1 MSNKQDKVIDLED
14 YTKDDSPHH
23 FFQTSPK
30 IKRLAK
36 KALPYAI
43 AGTVTVATALVA
55 MMLSPDDSE
64 DAGSSDETLPE
75 FIEFDT
81 VETPVVEETTED

>member
-1 MSNKQDKVIDLED
+1 MSNKQDNVIELE
-14 YTKDDSPHH
+14 TVIEDDSPIIS
-23 FFQTSPK
+23 FNVPK

-43 AGTVTVATALVA
+43 AGTVTIATALVA

-64 DAGSSDETLPE
+64 GTESSDETLPE

>member
-1 MSNKQDKVIDLED
+1 MSNKQDNVIELE
-14 YTKDDSPHH
+14 TVIEDDSPIIS
-23 FFQTSPK
+23 FNVPK

-55 MMLSPDDSE
+55 MMLSPNDSE
-64 DAGSSDETLPE
+64 DTGSSDEALPE
-75 FIEFDT
+75 FVEFDT
-81 VETPVVEETTED
+81 IETPVVEETTED

>member
-1 MSNKQDKVIDLED
+1 MSNNQDNVIDLEAVIE
-14 YTKDDSPHH
+14 DDSPIIS
-23 FFQTSPK
+23 FNVPK

-64 DAGSSDETLPE
+64 GIESSDEALPE

>member
-1 MSNKQDKVIDLED
+1 MSNKQDNVIELE
-14 YTKDDSPHH
+14 TVIEDDSPIIS
-23 FFQTSPK
+23 FNVPK

-64 DAGSSDETLPE
+64 GTESSDETLPE
-75 FIEFDT
+75 FVEFDT
-81 VETPVVEETTED
+81 IETPVVEETTED

>member
-1 MSNKQDKVIDLED
+1 MSNNQDNVIDLEAVIE
-14 YTKDDSPHH
+14 DDSPIIS
-23 FFQTSPK
+23 FNVPK

-55 MMLSPDDSE
+55 MMLIPDDSE
-64 DAGSSDETLPE
+64 GIESSDEALPE
-75 FIEFDT
+75 FIEFDI

>member
-1 MSNKQDKVIDLED
+1 MSNKQDNVIELE
-14 YTKDDSPHH
+14 TVIEDDSPIIS
-23 FFQTSPK
+23 FNVPK

-43 AGTVTVATALVA
+43 AGTVTIATAFVA

-64 DAGSSDETLPE
+64 DNGNSDETIPE

>member
-1 MSNKQDKVIDLED
+1 MSNKQDNVIELE
-14 YTKDDSPHH
+14 TVIEDDSPIIS
-23 FFQTSPK
+23 FNVPK

-36 KALPYAI
+36 KALPYVI

-55 MMLSPDDSE
+55 MMLSPNDSE
-64 DAGSSDETLPE
+64 DNGSSDETLPE
-75 FIEFDT
+75 FVEFDT

>member
-1 MSNKQDKVIDLED
+1 MSDNQENVIEIEEIIED
-14 YTKDDSPHH
+14 DAPIIS
-23 FFQTSPK
+23 FNVPK

-43 AGTVTVATALVA
+43 AGTVTIATALVA

-64 DAGSSDETLPE
+64 DAGSSEEALPE

-81 VETPVVEETTED
+81 VEPPVVEETTED

>member
-1 MSNKQDKVIDLED
+1 MSNKQDNVIELETVIED
-14 YTKDDSPHH
+14 YSPIIS
-23 FFQTSPK
+23 FNVPK

-55 MMLSPDDSE
+55 MMLSPNDSE
-64 DAGSSDETLPE
+64 DNGSSDETLPE
-75 FIEFDT
+75 FVEFDT

>member
-1 MSNKQDKVIDLED
+1 MSDNQENVIEIEEIIE
-14 YTKDDSPHH
+14 DDSPIIS
-23 FFQTSPK
+23 FNVPK

-43 AGTVTVATALVA
+43 AGTVTIATALVA

>member
-1 MSNKQDKVIDLED
+1 MSNSQDNVIELE
-14 YTKDDSPHH
+14 TVIEDDSPIIS
-23 FFQTSPK
+23 FNVPK
-30 IKRLAK
+30 IKRFAK

-43 AGTVTVATALVA
+43 AGTVTLATALVA

-64 DAGSSDETLPE
+64 DTGSSDETLPE

>member
-1 MSNKQDKVIDLED
+1 MSNNQDNVIDLEAVIE
-14 YTKDDSPHH
+14 DDSPIIS
-23 FFQTSPK
+23 FNVPK

-55 MMLSPDDSE
+55 MMLSPDASE
-64 DAGSSDETLPE
+64 GTESSDETLPE
-75 FIEFDT
+75 FVEFET

>member
-1 MSNKQDKVIDLED
+1 MSDNQENIIEIED
-14 YTKDDSPHH
+14 IIEDDAPIIS
-23 FFQTSPK
+23 FNVPK

-43 AGTVTVATALVA
+43 AGTVTIATALVA

-64 DAGSSDETLPE
+64 DAESSDETLPE

>member
-1 MSNKQDKVIDLED
+1 MSDTQDNVIELEA
-14 YTKDDSPHH
+14 TIEDDFPIIS
-23 FFQTSPK
+23 FNVPK

-36 KALPYAI
+36 KALPYVI

-55 MMLSPDDSE
+55 TMLSPDDSE
-64 DAGSSDETLPE
+64 GTETSDENLPE

-81 VETPVVEETTED
+81 IETPAVEETTED

>member
-1 MSNKQDKVIDLED
+1 MSDNQENVIEIEEIIED
-14 YTKDDSPHH
+14 DTPIIS
-23 FFQTSPK
+23 FNGPK
-30 IKRLAK
+30 ITRLAK

-43 AGTVTVATALVA
+43 AGTVTIATALVA

>member
-1 MSNKQDKVIDLED
+1 
-14 YTKDDSPHH
+14 
-23 FFQTSPK
+23 
-30 IKRLAK
+30 
-36 KALPYAI
+36 
-43 AGTVTVATALVA
+43 

>member
-1 MSNKQDKVIDLED
+1 MSDNQENVIEIEEIIED
-14 YTKDDSPHH
+14 DAPIIS
-23 FFQTSPK
+23 FNVPK

-43 AGTVTVATALVA
+43 AGTVTIATALVA

-64 DAGSSDETLPE
+64 AAESSEEALPE
-75 FIEFDT
+75 FIEFENT
-81 VETPVVEETTED
+81 EPPVVEETTED

>member
-1 MSNKQDKVIDLED
+1 MSNNQDNDIDLEAVIE
-14 YTKDDSPHH
+14 DDSPIIS
-23 FFQTSPK
+23 FNVPK

-43 AGTVTVATALVA
+43 AGTVTIATALVA

-64 DAGSSDETLPE
+64 GIESSDEALPE

>member
-1 MSNKQDKVIDLED
+1 MSNTQDNVIELE
-14 YTKDDSPHH
+14 TVIEDDSPIIS
-23 FFQTSPK
+23 FNVPK

-36 KALPYAI
+36 KALPYVI
-43 AGTVTVATALVA
+43 AGTVTVATTLVA
-55 MMLSPDDSE
+55 MMLSPNDSDDNE
-64 DAGSSDETLPE
+64 SSDETLPE

>member
-1 MSNKQDKVIDLED
+1 MSNKQDNVIDLED
-14 YTKDDSPHH
+14 HTADDSPIIS
-23 FFQTSPK
+23 FNVPK

-43 AGTVTVATALVA
+43 AGTVTIATALVA

-64 DAGSSDETLPE
+64 GTESSDETLPE
-75 FIEFDT
+75 FVEFDT
-81 VETPVVEETTED
+81 IETPVVEETTED

>member
-1 MSNKQDKVIDLED
+1 MSNTQDNVIELE
-14 YTKDDSPHH
+14 TVIEDDSPIIS
-23 FFQTSPK
+23 FNVPK

-36 KALPYAI
+36 KALPYVI
-43 AGTVTVATALVA
+43 AGAVTVATTLVA

-64 DAGSSDETLPE
+64 DNGNSDETIPE

>member
-1 MSNKQDKVIDLED
+1 MSNKQDNVIDLED
-14 YTKDDSPHH
+14 HIKDDSPIIS
-23 FFQTSPK
+23 FNVPK

-43 AGTVTVATALVA
+43 AGTVTIATALVA
-55 MMLSPDDSE
+55 MMLSPDDSA